1 MSPATH
7 GAKSPLGLAGV
18 LFFFFFP
25 QKVTLSPTL
34 FLLAVISWGL
44 KRAITLIVIPVSGR
58 GGGAGFG
65 RRGAQPC
72 RDLAPRAKENAGLHP
87 ILFILIFLPT

>member
-25 QKVTLSPTL
+25 SKSYSFPHP
-34 FLLAVISWGL
+34 FPPRW
-44 KRAITLIVIPVSGR
+44 AITLIVIPVSGR